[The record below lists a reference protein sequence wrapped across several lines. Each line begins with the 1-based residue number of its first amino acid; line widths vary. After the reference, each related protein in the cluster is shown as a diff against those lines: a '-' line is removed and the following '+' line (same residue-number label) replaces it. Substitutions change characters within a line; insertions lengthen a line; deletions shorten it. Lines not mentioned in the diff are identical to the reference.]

1 MNAEFYLFGKLNQN
15 RYFQYPQ
22 DYTQFVFQS
31 FQKNARGKTQL
42 FIHRNGKDLVYY
54 GYIRKIENLE
64 NQYIGFCFVLNGVL
78 ITDEKVLFQI
88 FEDMVGNLVK
98 NNKLVEL
105 DIQGNLVPREFTA
118 KGLQNE
124 FNSFRINI
132 QLEIDK
138 LDYDDSYLPPVN
150 NNISSS
156 DIQYYTEDKDNID
169 IRDIFSKCDNIL
181 ISKNS
186 NINTRFLLNFKQNIA
201 IWHEREKDAI
211 KKYNDLVNEHSQ
223 LTNKYAKLRRE
234 KKQTTFV
241 VILVF
246 CLFSGLFLGV
256 SVLNEKEQLV
266 SKKNLQ
272 IRDQENTIGEK
283 NEKIKQKDEN
293 IASLKIKNESL
304 RTDVEYL
311 SSKVMQKEIMIDSLF
326 MEIYDLKLKLA
337 DYPKSSLNYS
347 SHSSHYSSSTNNTYL
362 NKKDRRKY
370 VNVYNG
376 TILHEQPDAF
386 SKVIK
391 SIYANDRVYLLRDY
405 SDNYYYVK
413 VGNDYGYV
421 FKGLIKGEIKSE

>member
-337 DYPKSSLNYS
+337 DFPKSSLNYS

>member
-376 TILHEQPDAF
+376 TSLHEQPDAF

>member
-266 SKKNLQ
+266 TKKNLQ

-337 DYPKSSLNYS
+337 DFPKSSLNYS

>member
-78 ITDEKVLFQI
+78 ITNEKVLFQI